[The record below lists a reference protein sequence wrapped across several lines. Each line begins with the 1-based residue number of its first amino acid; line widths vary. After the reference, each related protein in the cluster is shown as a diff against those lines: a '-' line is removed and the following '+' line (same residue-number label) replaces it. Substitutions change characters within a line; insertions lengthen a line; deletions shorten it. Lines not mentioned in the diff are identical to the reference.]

1 MDATASLAEFT
12 HRLSI
17 DDMPENTVDACS
29 RMALDTVGSAIAA
42 WDAPGV
48 RELRALLS
56 EWGTGPSR
64 VWVTG
69 ERLPPPAATLVN
81 SSMAHALE
89 YDDLHCELPIHSG
102 VVVIPAVL
110 AVAGARPE
118 LSGADAAA
126 AIVAGTEIINRFA
139 RATRSYR
146 GDAGFRGWNPSSV
159 VAGFAASAAAAR
171 MLGLDAAGIARAMGL
186 SYAQAGGN
194 QQCIEDGGL
203 VKRMQPG
210 LIAEAGVRAAWLAQA
225 GVTGAINAIEGRS
238 GFFAVYEHG
247 EYDAD
252 RLTEGLGENFEIER
266 VGFKRY
272 PVCGMAQPAIDALR
286 ELQAEHGFGLD
297 DIDSIEAFGSQ
308 FVIEM
313 VGRRYEPGDS
323 PDVDAQFSLSYC
335 LASVLLTGNIRLAD
349 LRPEHTL
356 GSDRRELADR
366 IPIRLDETLKGKW
379 TARLEIKLRDGREL
393 TRTREKAGGQSDSP
407 LSTDELIEKFDDANA
422 AGGPALDAES
432 AGRLRE
438 LLLDLPRLPTLAP
451 LCEALAPGAA
461 IRQAG

>member
-12 HRLSI
+12 HRLSVE
-17 DDMPENTVDACS
+17 DLPANAVDACS
-29 RMALDTVGSAIAA
+29 RMALDTMGAAIAA

-69 ERLPPPAATLVN
+69 ERLPPPSATLVN

-89 YDDLHCELPIHSG
+89 YDDLHCDTPIHSG

-110 AVAGARPE
+110 AVADARPE
-118 LSGADAAA
+118 VSGADAAA
-126 AIVAGTEIINRFA
+126 AIVAGTEIINRLA

-146 GDAGFRGWNPSSV
+146 GDAGFRGWNPTSV

-171 MLGLDAAGIARAMGL
+171 MLGLDADGIARAMGL
-186 SYAQAGGN
+186 SYAQASGN
-194 QQCIEDGGL
+194 QQCIEDGGV
-203 VKRMQPG
+203 VKRMQPA
-210 LIAEAGVRAAWLAQA
+210 LVAEAGVRAAWLAKM
-225 GVTGAINAIEGRS
+225 GVTGAVNAIEGPN
-238 GFFAVYEHG
+238 GFFAVYEQG
-247 EYDAD
+247 EYDAGP
-252 RLTEGLGENFEIER
+252 LTEGLGSSFEIER

-286 ELQAEHGFGLD
+286 DLRTEHDFGPD
-297 DIDSIEAFGSQ
+297 DVDSIEVFGSK
-308 FVIEM
+308 FVVDM
-313 VGRRYEPGDS
+313 VGRPYDPGDS

-335 LASVLLTGNIRLAD
+335 LASVLLTRNMRLAD

-356 GSDRRELADR
+356 GPERRALAGR
-366 IPIRLDETLKGKW
+366 IPIRLDDTLKGKW
-379 TARLEIKLRDGREL
+379 TARVEVKLRDGRKVA
-393 TRTREKAGGQSDSP
+393 RTRDKAGGQSDAP

-422 AGGPALDAES
+422 AGGPAMDAES
-432 AGRLRE
+432 AGRLRK

-451 LCEALAPGAA
+451 LCDAVAPRVAV
-461 IRQAG
+461 RRAG